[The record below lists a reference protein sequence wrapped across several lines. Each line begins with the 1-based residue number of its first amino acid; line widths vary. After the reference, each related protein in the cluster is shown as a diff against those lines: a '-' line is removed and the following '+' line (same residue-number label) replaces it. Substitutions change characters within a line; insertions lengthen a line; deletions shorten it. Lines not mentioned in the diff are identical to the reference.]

1 MLFVER
7 RKPAFTRE
15 LLSRVGLAWAMIVG
29 LLLVTNLS
37 AMRALQFPDPDDMM
51 RLLQVRDVLSGQ
63 SWFDITQHRVDAPHG
78 GVPMHWSRLVDLPL
92 MGLIALLTPLLG
104 SDAAEITTAI
114 IIPLLTLGIALLL
127 AGRIA
132 WRLLSAEA
140 TMFACLAMALSVP
153 LVSQMRPLRIDHHG
167 WQIVLAL
174 AAVNGLMVRTPRVGS
189 WITGASLAAWL
200 SISIE
205 GLPLAAAIV
214 GLTAL
219 RWLRDPRQK
228 QWFVETMQALAI
240 TSGLLF
246 AATRGF
252 GDLAQ
257 HCDAISPVHLTI
269 FVAGAISATILAR
282 FEGLPL
288 AGVIA
293 GMGLIGAG
301 ALVLLHGAAPQCL
314 GGGFA
319 ELDPLVGYFWYDGVG
334 EGLPVWKQDA
344 GLALQIVIPP
354 LIAIWAAARLA
365 ANATGWLLI
374 WWTEYALLLGASL
387 FVALLVARA
396 GAVAGAL
403 AAVPL
408 GWQLAEWFR
417 AARHLQA
424 PAKRFAAMA
433 GISLALLPALPLTLF
448 TMAMPA
454 EASGRSPML
463 RASSCDIPQT
473 AATLRKLPRGEILAP
488 LDIGPRLLYETEHS
502 VIATGHHR
510 GNRGMKWVIETFTG
524 PAEAAHQRLVERKT
538 SYLALCPDLVEP
550 ARYAQAAPD
559 GFMAALL
566 DGEEPDWLEPIPVAG
581 DSNFRIWKIR

>member
-1 MLFVER
+1 
-7 RKPAFTRE
+7 
-15 LLSRVGLAWAMIVG
+15 AMIVG
-29 LLLVTNLS
+29 LLLVTNLG

-51 RLLQVRDVLSGQ
+51 RLLQVRDVLAGQ
-63 SWFDITQHRVDAPHG
+63 GWFDITQHRVDAPHG

-92 MGLIALLTPLLG
+92 MGLIALLTPMLG
-104 SDAAEITTAI
+104 SETAEIVAAI
-114 IIPLLTLGIALLL
+114 IIPLLTLGMAMLL

-132 WRLLSAEA
+132 WRLLGAEA
-140 TMFACLAMALSVP
+140 TGFACLAIALSVP
-153 LVSQMRPLRIDHHG
+153 LISQMRPLRIDHHG

-174 AAVNGLMVRTPRVGS
+174 AAANGLMARNPRAGS

-228 QWFVETMQALAI
+228 QWFVETMQALAN

-257 HCDAISPVHLTI
+257 HCDAISPVHLAI

-282 FEGLPL
+282 FENLPL

-319 ELDPLVGYFWYDGVG
+319 ELDPLVSYFWYDGVG
-334 EGLPVWKQDA
+334 EGLPVWKQDV

-354 LIAIWAAARLA
+354 LIGIWAAARLA
-365 ANATGWLLI
+365 ANTTGWLRT
-374 WWTEYALLLGASL
+374 WWTDYALLLGAAL
-387 FVALLVARA
+387 LVAILVARA

-417 AARHLQA
+417 AARHFKV
-424 PAKRFAAMA
+424 PAIRFAAMA
-433 GISLALLPALPLTLF
+433 GISIALLPALPLTLF
-448 TMAMPA
+448 NLAMPA
-454 EASGRSPML
+454 EASGPAPMP
-463 RASSCDIPQT
+463 RASSCNIPQA

-488 LDIGPRLLYETEHS
+488 LDIGPRLLYETEHG

-524 PAEAAHQRLVERKT
+524 STQDAHHRLAERKT

-550 ARYAQAAPD
+550 ARYVQAAPE
-559 GFMAALL
+559 GFMADLL
-566 DGEEPDWLEPIPVAG
+566 ASKEPGWLEPVAVEG